1 MRLIKKSM
9 KYVKGRK
16 FSSWKDV
23 VVWKDFRP
31 SYASKAV
38 WEEYIQH
45 VISKS
50 FM

>member
-1 MRLIKKSM
+1 MRLIRKSK
-9 KYVKGRK
+9 KYVKEIK

-23 VVWKDFRP
+23 VVWKDFRS

-38 WEEYIQH
+38 WKEYIQH
-45 VISKS
+45 VISKR